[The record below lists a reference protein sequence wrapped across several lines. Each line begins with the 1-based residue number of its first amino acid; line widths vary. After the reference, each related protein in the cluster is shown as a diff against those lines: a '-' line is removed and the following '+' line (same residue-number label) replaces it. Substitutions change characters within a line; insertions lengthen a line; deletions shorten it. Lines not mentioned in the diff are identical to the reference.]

1 MVVIV
6 VNQYNRE
13 SSCHT
18 HDLLINPFLSHRFI
32 DGTFK
37 VVRKPFVQL
46 LTVNAFVKKG
56 EAIKQLAFLYI
67 IMSRRKKKDYVAVSC
82 RLMEV
87 LGYIKTFK
95 LFPCTP
101 EIALDREPVTE
112 FSRHLQQLQ
121 KPWVFLD
128 EKCCTLQFTSIASFH
143 LLLAQMSFIHT
154 VFPLKVLNY
163 LASLTDF
170 DVEVVTADYET
181 GETESL

>member
-13 SSCHT
+13 SSCHSP
-18 HDLLINPFLSHRFI
+18 DLLINPFLSHRFI

-95 LFPCTP
+95 LCPSTP
-101 EIALDREPVTE
+101 EIALDRQPSQGTPDT
-112 FSRHLQQLQ
+112 FNSYKNLCPFILLRH
-121 KPWVFLD
+121 WVFFWTRNAVRCNL
-128 EKCCTLQFTSIASFH
+128 LVSPAFTFC
-143 LLLAQMSFIHT
+143 LL
-154 VFPLKVLNY
+154 
-163 LASLTDF
+163 
-170 DVEVVTADYET
+170 
-181 GETESL
+181 G